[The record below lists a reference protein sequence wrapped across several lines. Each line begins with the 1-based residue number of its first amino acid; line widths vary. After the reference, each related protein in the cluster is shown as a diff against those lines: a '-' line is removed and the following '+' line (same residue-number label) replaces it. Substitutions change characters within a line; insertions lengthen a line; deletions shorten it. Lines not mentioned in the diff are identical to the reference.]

1 MYKVWYWALIDR
13 ESDGRFVASVPDLD
27 DVAAWGPTDKEAVAH
42 AAKLAI
48 DHVRACQESG
58 QPIPRPRPA
67 SEMPSSTRPKEIG
80 RAMISVDV
88 GRAAATA
95 SVPFKAQ
102 AAQP

>member
-13 ESDGRFVASVPDLD
+13 ESDGRFVASIPDLD
-27 DVAAWGPTDKEAVAH
+27 DVAAWGPTDKEAVSHVAQ
-42 AAKLAI
+42 LAG

-58 QPIPRPRPA
+58 QPIPRRRPA

-95 SVPFKAQ
+95 SLAVKTQDAQ
-102 AAQP
+102 L